1 MVILS
6 LTVARELFMLSLC
19 TDRFSNNGGNNLT
32 VTDDDLVHSNVFV
45 DTHEPL
51 VLSLDL
57 SSNYQNPSYAISGN
71 KLTLTFK
78 TNERIYDATATIL
91 NRPANITITNDT
103 VLATIF
109 VESHDEGFVP
119 FELTV
124 SDLVYAINLTESNLT
139 SNGVIVDHQTPQK
152 INLTINSDHSKPQY
166 AKSGAAITIQLVT
179 NEMLF
184 SATAT
189 VNNNSVNTMSFWTML
204 HGLQLN
210 RFDRDIN
217 IYVRLDK
224 I

>member
-1 MVILS
+1 MDILQNDS
-6 LTVARELFMLSLC
+6 GHV
-19 TDRFSNNGGNNLT
+19 RFNMSVSDEAGNNLT

-189 VNNNSVNTMSFWTML
+189 VNNNSVNTMMDNDTVIVIFIFMVMALLTFKS
-204 HGLQLN
+204 
-210 RFDRDIN
+210 
-217 IYVRLDK
+217 
-224 I
+224 

>member
-1 MVILS
+1 MPWITSKTDYGFQIVSLTNNPDLLPPLLLNLSVHSDNMNNSLATVNDRITINLTTDDNLSLNYATIFDRIANVTIYDNILS
-6 LTVARELFMLSLC
+6 ATMDILQNDSGHV
-19 TDRFSNNGGNNLT
+19 RFNMSVSDEAGNNLT

-124 SDLVYAINLTESNLT
+124 SDLVYT
-139 SNGVIVDHQTPQK
+139 
-152 INLTINSDHSKPQY
+152 
-166 AKSGAAITIQLVT
+166 
-179 NEMLF
+179 
-184 SATAT
+184 
-189 VNNNSVNTMSFWTML
+189 
-204 HGLQLN
+204 
-210 RFDRDIN
+210 
-217 IYVRLDK
+217 
-224 I
+224 